1 MPLTTHIAPVVV
13 TMTGG
18 PPIRD
23 GAIAVDGDRIAAVGP
38 AEEVAE
44 RHPGARVRRWDGIL
58 TPGLVNAHT
67 HLQYTDFAHLASS
80 GLPFPEWL
88 AAMNRERADYTEARW
103 QESARR
109 GVHLML
115 RSGTTAVA
123 DVVTDPC
130 VLTPVD
136 RSGIRGISYLEVI
149 SDTPRW
155 RRERRAKLLAVLETP
170 LSRTLGVSPHTPYTV
185 GTAAFVDAVAIARAR
200 GLRIHP
206 HLAESAHE
214 TEFVRDGT
222 GPLAELN
229 RVVGFAHELLAT
241 GSGSTPTAY
250 LDSIDALG
258 ADVHVAHGVH
268 LDAADRAVL
277 RKRGTAVALCV
288 RSNKILDAGE
298 PPVADYLAEGS
309 PIALGTDSPAS
320 SPSLDLWEEAAAV
333 RELALRQGYTAT
345 DLDARL
351 VEAATVGGAAAMGLS
366 GAGTLAQGNR
376 ADFAVFAVP
385 VDGDPYTAL
394 VTEGGGRCIGTV
406 LGGRMVHRR

>member
-1 MPLTTHIAPVVV
+1 MPLTTHTAPVVV
-13 TMTGG
+13 TMTGE

-23 GAIAVDGDRIAAVGP
+23 GAVTVDGDRVTAVGP
-38 AEEVAE
+38 AAEVVK
-44 RHPGARVRRWDGIL
+44 RHPDARVRRWDGVL

-67 HLQYTDFAHLASS
+67 HLQYTDFAHLAAS

-88 AAMNRERADYTEARW
+88 AALNRERADYTEARW

-115 RSGTTAVA
+115 KSGTTAVA
-123 DVVTDPC
+123 DIVTDPC

-136 RSGIRGISYLEVI
+136 RSGMRGISYIEVI
-149 SDTPRW
+149 SDSPRW
-155 RRERRAKLLAVLETP
+155 QAERRAKLLAVLETP
-170 LSRTLGVSPHTPYTV
+170 LARTLGVSPHTPYTV
-185 GTAAFVDAVAIARAR
+185 GTAAFTDAVAIARAR
-200 GLRIHP
+200 GLRVHP

-222 GPLAELN
+222 GPLAALN
-229 RVVGFAHELLAT
+229 RTFGFAHELLAA
-241 GSGSTPTAY
+241 GSGLTPTGY
-250 LDSIDALG
+250 LDAIDALG
-258 ADVHVAHGVH
+258 GDVHVAHGVH

-277 RKRGTAVALCV
+277 RERATPVALCV
-288 RSNKILDAGE
+288 RSNAILDAGV

-333 RELALRQGYTAT
+333 RELALRQGYTAA
-345 DLDARL
+345 DVDARL
-351 VEAATVGGAAAMGLS
+351 VEAATVGGAAAMGLTD
-366 GAGTLAQGNR
+366 AGRLAPGTR

-385 VDGDPYTAL
+385 VDGDPHTAL
-394 VTEGGGRCIGTV
+394 VTEGGGRCVGTV